1 MPYHLHHTVSFF
13 NCLNEQ
19 LLIELYKKDVVPDN
33 VTALL
38 ANSFSVNYPTGEGDK
53 FDTIITCE
61 AKLNLC
67 LLPEHAQDFDD
78 FIVTFADEWKMIA
91 YNDGQL
97 IFVGFLTP
105 GEGRAE
111 FQDKPYDISLGAVD
125 GIGLL
130 KGVPLAK
137 LNGDRFT
144 DVNLIIDYII
154 AILDQTG
161 LDLNLRLFSN
171 IVEESMEDRT
181 VNPLADTFNQTGLH
195 ARTFLKNATEFYDCY
210 TCLERILSQ
219 YFCIYQHFGAWT
231 IVRIGELQESVGAKM
246 WYTDYDATGTIIGAQ
261 QFLYE
266 PAAVGRD
273 RLIHPVEVGQ
283 FISSNFA
290 VKSSRYTFDYNMWP
304 ELPTNNKFER
314 GTEFESGP
322 AIDTDDLDNDGDT
335 TEIIGTYKKFT
346 IDDMEQG
353 VVDLFDL
360 PHPAMVATTS
370 KFYRRSVYNQFG
382 TEIQREIVSDTE
394 DLDINHDFWL
404 RTEALPVYLGDK
416 IRIGLSKRFSNDFSG
431 GSTVFTIPAVVYI
444 VSGGNAYYLDNNVGG
459 AQSGTGR
466 WRQAVN
472 LAGQLI
478 IDFAPNQDT
487 TKYGSLSV
495 ESLQIPFDGTLYI
508 AFKSDG
514 PSGSTGPLQYLNDF
528 TFDYY
533 PYIAG
538 GYLPVKG
545 DFAQTS
551 QNANLKDKIEE
562 DVYISDSPKKLIQGA
577 LYRENLT
584 DLTTPTWRRYS
595 VAETRHFKELGEL
608 ARFNNNYRRMWKM
621 EGQYDG
627 LKFTPANNA
636 TIIEPL
642 SFHRQYSF
650 PDSTKLNGHYFV
662 LVPPLTINYSEGRAD
677 MNFVEVLQ
685 DGSIDG
691 NNFGDNHIPLQ
702 YIFE

>member
-1 MPYHLHHTVSFF
+1 MAYHLHHTVQFY
-13 NCLNEQ
+13 NCLNEN
-19 LLIELYKKDVVPDN
+19 LLIELYKKDVVPDD

-38 ANSFSVNYPTGEGDK
+38 ANSFSVNYPTGEGNK

-61 AKLNLC
+61 ARLNLE
-67 LLPEHAQDFDD
+67 LRPEHAQDFDD

-91 YNDGQL
+91 YDDGQI
-97 IFVGFLTP
+97 IFVGFLTA

-144 DVNLIIDYII
+144 DANLIIDYII

-181 VNPLADTFNQTGLH
+181 VNPLADTFNQTGVH

-210 TCLERILSQ
+210 ICLERILSE
-219 YFCIYQHFGAWT
+219 YFSIYQHNGMWV
-231 IVRIGELQESVGAKM
+231 IVRIGELQETIGAKM
-246 WYTDYDATGTIIGAQ
+246 WYTDYDSAGAIITAQ

-290 VKSSRYTFDYNMWP
+290 VKSARYTFSYSPWP
-304 ELPTNNKFER
+304 EIPSNSKFER
-314 GTEFESGP
+314 GDIIPGATGDVFSQDVNGD
-322 AIDTDDLDNDGDT
+322 DTATL
-335 TEIIGTYKKFT
+335 IGTYQDYT
-346 IDDMEQG
+346 IPDWTFGSFNGASPSDINI
-353 VVDLFDL
+353 L
-360 PHPAMVATTS
+360 PSLNPGIDIAYRRTS
-370 KFYRRSVYNQFG
+370 KNIYGNEINREILIEKTSGVTQLIQSDAIPVKAFDRLRITFDFKLSFQFG
-382 TEIQREIVSDTE
+382 AQLNI
-394 DLDINHDFWL
+394 
-404 RTEALPVYLGDK
+404 A
-416 IRIGLSKRFSNDFSG
+416 
-431 GSTVFTIPAVVYI
+431 AVQVYI
-444 VSGGNAYYLDNNVGG
+444 APTGGGTKIWWRDG
-459 AQSGTGR
+459 AGILNR
-466 WRQAVN
+466 WRENGAAAEGIFVEYFD
-472 LAGQLI
+472 AT
-478 IDFAPNQDT
+478 DP
-487 TKYGSLSV
+487 TKVYKSVSL
-495 ESLQIPFDGTLYI
+495 ESPPIPVDGTVYI
-508 AFKSDG
+508 QLMNVMDNSLPNIAYFKNFSIE
-514 PSGSTGPLQYLNDF
+514 YLPF
-528 TFDYY
+528 
-533 PYIAG
+533 IAG
-538 GYLPVKG
+538 GYVQVRA
-545 DFAQTS
+545 DYAETS
-551 QNANLKDKIEE
+551 QGARFKDKIDEE
-562 DVYISDSPKKLIQGA
+562 VYISDSEKKVLQGT

-627 LKFTPANNA
+627 LKFTPANNG

-642 SFHRQYSF
+642 SFHRQYTF

-662 LVPPLTINYSEGRAD
+662 LVPPLAINYSEGRAD
-677 MNFVEVLQ
+677 MNFVEVLE
-685 DGSIDG
+685 DGAGDG